1 MSIDINI
8 NGMTDSSNQLYDG
21 LNHIDIYIE
30 GLKNIPATFLKLT
43 DTPDTFNEGMFLQ
56 SAKDS
61 IIYVDV
67 PWESMQDD
75 IRKLTSDLSD
85 ARNNIQTLFD
95 NFTIM
100 ESNIALIENR
110 DIRGIERRLDTD
122 ENTILSIQQDL
133 DTENTGIKS
142 RLTQAEQDIST
153 LKEDVVSLKQNI
165 NDLNT
170 SINGGSAL
178 EETPSS
184 YNLE

>member
-1 MSIDINI
+1 MGIDINI

-56 SAKDS
+56 SGKDS
-61 IIYVDV
+61 IIYVNV
-67 PWESMQDD
+67 PWEAMQDD
-75 IRKLTSDLSD
+75 IQQLTSDLDD
-85 ARNNIQTLFD
+85 ARNDIQTLFE
-95 NFTIM
+95 NFATM

-110 DIRGIERRLDTD
+110 DIRD
-122 ENTILSIQQDL
+122 
-133 DTENTGIKS
+133 IKA

-165 NDLNT
+165 NALNT

-178 EETPSS
+178 EDTPLP

>member
-1 MSIDINI
+1 M
-8 NGMTDSSNQLYDG
+8 
-21 LNHIDIYIE
+21 
-30 GLKNIPATFLKLT
+30 
-43 DTPDTFNEGMFLQ
+43 Q

>member
-1 MSIDINI
+1 MGIDINI

-56 SAKDS
+56 SGKDS
-61 IIYVDV
+61 IIYVNV
-67 PWESMQDD
+67 PWEAMQDD
-75 IRKLTSDLSD
+75 IQQLTSDLSD
-85 ARNNIQTLFD
+85 AGNDIQTLFE
-95 NFTIM
+95 NFATM

-110 DIRGIERRLDTD
+110 DIRD
-122 ENTILSIQQDL
+122 
-133 DTENTGIKS
+133 IKA

-165 NDLNT
+165 NALNT

-178 EETPSS
+178 EDTPLP